1 METNDADALIVGCG
15 LLPTRD
21 IVERLVRDARLVVCL
36 DGAANG
42 FAEKFQREPDIIVG
56 DGDSLDTETRLRYS
70 DRLYLEPEDQEYND
84 LTKAVRLLSGRE
96 LHNLKAIGLTGG
108 REEHTLGNVSL
119 LGWHMERG
127 NRIVAYTPH
136 GVFLPCRNRVKLSVE
151 VGQQIS
157 VFRFSARGLRA
168 EGLLFPLYDF
178 DYAWQGTVNESTAE
192 NVVLEGEGVFLVYIS
207 SVVKKH

>member
-15 LLPTRD
+15 LLPARD
-21 IVERLVRDARLVVCL
+21 VAEHLVQSAPLVVCL

-42 FAEKFQREPDIIVG
+42 FAERFRREPDIIVG
-56 DGDSLDTETRLRYS
+56 DGDSLDKDTRLRYA

-84 LTKAVRLLSGRE
+84 LSKAVRLLSGRG

-136 GVFLPCRNRVKLSVE
+136 GVFLPCRDRVELSVE

-192 NVVLEGEGVFLVYIS
+192 SVVLEGEGVFLVYIS